1 MCRERALYSPPR
13 SPTVCACLLTFRVAL
28 GFTRVAPLSANT
40 LMTARGCA
48 HAVSHV
54 LSASFVC
61 VGCVHDHV
69 CALVVWLSPPADQTL
84 ISGPDPLSGACVFG

>member
-1 MCRERALYSPPR
+1 MCRERELYSPALPQCVR
-13 SPTVCACLLTFRVAL
+13 VCSFRVAL
-28 GFTRVAPLSANT
+28 GFTSVAPLSVNT
-40 LMTARGCA
+40 LMTARGGA

-69 CALVVWLSPPADQTL
+69 CALVVWLSPPAD
-84 ISGPDPLSGACVFG
+84 